1 MPVRLTLVLINRVVR
16 CLLLLF
22 IAVPASACTI
32 FVLTDAQR
40 TLFFNNEDY
49 SNPAT
54 RMWFLPA
61 GKGYFGCAYVGFDDG
76 WAQGGVNT
84 KGLAFDWVAG
94 FDEKWVPPST
104 MKRVQGNPSER
115 MLETCATVD
124 EAIAFYQKNLE
135 PSFSYA
141 KILIADKT
149 GASVIIG
156 AENGK
161 LHIDRSSHSRG
172 FGYGGQ
178 TLSKLLSTA
187 PKPTLA
193 NGIPIL
199 QACLQEGTYATK
211 YSTVYDLRM
220 GEISLFSLA
229 NNQEEVKLN
238 LANELAK
245 GGHYY
250 KIPEI
255 REELAQAPMPLLP
268 LMKRFLWEGYPPI
281 ANSDPAITQR
291 IKSILER
298 VAQGRLQ
305 EDDFTPEFWKGIS
318 AAQQESQAELAKL
331 GKLLSLT
338 LLERQKTA
346 NQSSY
351 LYCID
356 FENATVLQRFTLDG
370 QNRVAMIQSEA
381 AEQKNELKK
390 REK

>member
-1 MPVRLTLVLINRVVR
+1 MKTRLSIVSVCGL
-16 CLLLLF
+16 CWLLLG
-22 IAVPASACTI
+22 AVNYTSACTI
-32 FVLTDAQR
+32 FVLTDARR

-61 GKGYFGCAYVGFDDG
+61 EKGYYGCAYVGFDDG

-94 FDEKWVPPST
+94 FDEEWTPTSA

-135 PSFSYA
+135 PSFSNA
-141 KILIADKT
+141 KILIADNT

-156 AENGK
+156 ATNGK
-161 LHIDRSSHSRG
+161 LHVDRSNQSRG

-178 TLSKLLSTA
+178 TLSKLLSAA
-187 PKPTLA
+187 PEPTLA

-199 QACLQEGTYATK
+199 QACLQEGMYATK
-211 YSTVYDLRM
+211 YSTVYDLRA
-220 GEISLFSLA
+220 GELSLISFA
-229 NNQEEVKLN
+229 NQQDEVKLN
-238 LANELAK
+238 LAKELSK

-255 REELAQAPMPLLP
+255 RQELAQAPVPLLP
-268 LMKRFLWEGYPPI
+268 LMKRFLWDDYPPI
-281 ANSDPAITQR
+281 ANSDPAITKR
-291 IKSILER
+291 IRTILEN
-298 VAQGRLQ
+298 VAMGRLQ
-305 EDDFTPEFWKGIS
+305 EEDFTPEFWKGIS
-318 AAQQESQAELAKL
+318 AAQKDSQAELAKL
-331 GKLLSLT
+331 GKLLTLT
-338 LLERQKTA
+338 LLERQQA
-346 NQSSY
+346 AHQSSY
-351 LYCID
+351 LYCVD
-356 FENATVLQRFTLDG
+356 FENATVLQRFTLDD